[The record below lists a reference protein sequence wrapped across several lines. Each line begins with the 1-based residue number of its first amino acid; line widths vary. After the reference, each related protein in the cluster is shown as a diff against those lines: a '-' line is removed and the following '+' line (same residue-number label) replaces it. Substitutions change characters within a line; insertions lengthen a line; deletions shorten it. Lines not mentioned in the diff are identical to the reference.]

1 VDRLRGS
8 TLAPTVTS
16 DRPVFVV
23 GCPRSGTT
31 LLGLMLHAHPRL
43 AIPPETRF
51 LLPVWR
57 SRARF
62 GDLST
67 VEQRR
72 ALARACAGRGSRVSH
87 LGLDPAVARREVL
100 AAPPTVGSAI
110 GTVFRLF
117 AEAQGAARWGDKR
130 PAYFSEVDVLLRL
143 FPDAQILQIVRDA
156 RANVASLKSMPWWP
170 HDSVASTATWAQAE
184 YCARRNVRRL
194 PRDVFHVVRYESLVA
209 DPEPVLRDV
218 CTFLDEELD
227 PAMLEPARVRGV
239 VPHAKTWHA
248 RLDEPVST
256 ARVESWRRTLEPWE
270 LGLAET
276 VLGRALA
283 RCDYP
288 LTGMGRRP
296 GPLML
301 ARYARAIMHRQVA
314 MHARWASERR
324 EARSPAYPV
333 AARLT
338 SRQRALA
345 GLDR

>member
-170 HDSVASTATWAQAE
+170 YDSVASTATWAQAE

-338 SRQRALA
+338 SRQRALD

>member
-143 FPDAQILQIVRDA
+143 FPDAQILQIVRDG

-170 HDSVASTATWAQAE
+170 YDSVASTATWAQAE

-338 SRQRALA
+338 SRQRAPA